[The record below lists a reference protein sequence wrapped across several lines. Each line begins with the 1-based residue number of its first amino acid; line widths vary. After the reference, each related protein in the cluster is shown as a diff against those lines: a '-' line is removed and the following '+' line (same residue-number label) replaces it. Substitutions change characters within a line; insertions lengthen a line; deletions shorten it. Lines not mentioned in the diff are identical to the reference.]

1 MVKFIVDGSVAEV
14 YRDQDTISDLLSTI
28 TGGVA
33 QIQDIQAL
41 GLDPGDTAQLLNIDR
56 MDTGAGEEGGRGAR
70 LDTGTEADTKSVVDV
85 FIRWQ
90 GNQNAA

>member
-14 YRDQDTISDLLSTI
+14 YRDQDTLSDLLSTI

-56 MDTGAGEEGGRGAR
+56 MDTGAGEEGRGAR

-85 FIRWQ
+85 FIR
-90 GNQNAA
+90 